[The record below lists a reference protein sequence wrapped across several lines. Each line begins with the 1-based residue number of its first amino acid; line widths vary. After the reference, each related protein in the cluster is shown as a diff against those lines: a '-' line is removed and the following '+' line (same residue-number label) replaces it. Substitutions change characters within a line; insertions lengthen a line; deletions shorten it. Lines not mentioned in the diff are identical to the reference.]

1 MDTLAVIQSGGK
13 QYVVKENDVIDV
25 EIVKNLKK
33 DDKFSFNE
41 VLLKKDNKGI
51 KIGKPYLKNTK
62 VEAVVIDT
70 VKGDKVNILKFKAKS
85 RYRKRIGHRQN
96 YLRVKIEKI

>member
-33 DDKFSFNE
+33 DDKFSLIYLGIYWSL
-41 VLLKKDNKGI
+41 VLGI
-51 KIGKPYLKNTK
+51 GYYYLH
-62 VEAVVIDT
+62 
-70 VKGDKVNILKFKAKS
+70 LLQ
-85 RYRKRIGHRQN
+85 RI
-96 YLRVKIEKI
+96 